1 MTAPHVTTS
10 GHAFVRPRMGTG
22 NILVPA
28 GSRRGALAGVALLT
42 RSRLPAL
49 AAQWA
54 LYGAVAVAG
63 PRVIPGPR
71 VRWEPPG
78 GAGRWRALAERIG
91 PFDDLA
97 VYERPQASRG
107 ASGLAAVLLRDGRP
121 SGFLKLREDAGELD
135 REELALS
142 AFPDGRAEG
151 FRVPRV
157 LDRDV
162 TAGWSWMLIE
172 AMPPRPAR
180 PAKGAAIAPLAE
192 EIGRRLETVLP
203 RPSDVPGHWR
213 PMHGDLTAWNLR
225 RCGGGPP
232 WLIDW
237 EDASWAPPDADR
249 VYYEAT
255 HTVVFG
261 KPSGPGGG
269 TGPAEAVEFWLKRVA
284 RRPGA
289 DHDAPFNARLDA
301 VLRSMAAA

>member
-1 MTAPHVTTS
+1 MTTT
-10 GHAFVRPRMGTG
+10 GQFVRPRMGTG

-28 GSRRGALAGVALLT
+28 GSRRAALAGVALLT
-42 RSRLPAL
+42 RSKLPAL

-63 PRVIPGPR
+63 PRAVPGPR
-71 VRWEPPG
+71 VGWDPPG
-78 GAGRWRALAERIG
+78 GAERWAELAARIG
-91 PFDDLA
+91 PFDGLA
-97 VYERPQASRG
+97 VYERPQASRR
-107 ASGLAAVLLRDGRP
+107 ASGLAAVLLRRGRP
-121 SGFLKLREDAGELD
+121 LGFLKVRADRGELD
-135 REELALS
+135 RERVALS
-142 AFPDGRAEG
+142 AFPEGRAEG

-180 PAKGAAIAPLAE
+180 PARGAAIGPLAA
-192 EIGRRLETVLP
+192 EIGRRLAGVLP
-203 RPSDVPGHWR
+203 RPSGTPGHWA

-225 RCGGGPP
+225 RCGAGAP

-255 HTVVFG
+255 HAVVFG
-261 KPSGPGGG
+261 RPSGADGA
-269 TGPAEAVEFWLKRVA
+269 TGPEEAVEFWRERVA
-284 RRPGA
+284 RRSGA
-289 DHDAPFNARLDA
+289 DHDAPFNERLDA
-301 VLRSMAAA
+301 VLRSMTPVPV